1 MKPLSTSLVLFGLLA
16 LVQPA
21 LHARFRAAA
30 KVEQDLAA
38 SGGKLSRTPHG
49 QRTP

>member
-21 LHARFRAAA
+21 LHARSHS
-30 KVEQDLAA
+30 VTQDAWFKQELKK
-38 SGGKLSRTPHG
+38 SK
-49 QRTP
+49 